1 MRRKRRKPIKV
12 RPVYA
17 IIVEGETE
25 YWYLQMLRRNERNL
39 RINVKPE
46 LPQKKTLE
54 DQFKWVKQQA
64 KENTKVFWIIDLDV
78 VLKETK
84 QAKKGTETAIQK
96 LEKYKAEIDNKLDNV
111 ILIINNPCLEFWF
124 LLHFEKTSKYFNKC
138 KDVEKLLNSK
148 KLLPGY
154 EKTRNFYVK
163 PSGNDI
169 YSKLKPLLKVAI
181 DNAKANKSFDFKSTN
196 NGISQMNLFYEADK
210 LKEYF
215 EENLKE

>member
-1 MRRKRRKPIKV
+1 MRRKRRKPIIV

-17 IIVEGETE
+17 VIVEGETE
-25 YWYLQMLRRNERNL
+25 YWYLQMLKRNERNL

-54 DQFKWVKQQA
+54 DQFELVKQQA

-96 LEKYKAEIDNKLDNV
+96 LKKYKAEIDNKLDNV

-124 LLHFEKTSKYFNKC
+124 LLHFEKTSKYFHKC
-138 KDVEKLLNSK
+138 KDIEKRLNSK
-148 KLLPGY
+148 KFLLCY

-163 PSGNDI
+163 PSGKDI
-169 YSKLKPLLKVAI
+169 YAKLKPKLKVAI
-181 DNAKANKSFDFKSTN
+181 DNAKANKSFDLKNTN

-210 LKEYF
+210 LKDYF
-215 EENLKE
+215 KETLKE